1 LGKTGH
7 LGSLPVIYLPGFI
20 QPEPDSL
27 TQLCRKNEI
36 KWDIDDSILSNK
48 FILNEL
54 LKIMDIAVLFTTFI
68 VSLILLPS
76 ALEGNFYS
84 SSRINFLLIILG
96 LLFRNPEA
104 AGTGILANGSQNQ
117 VMKWKNVKKVT
128 FYPRS
133 STTVLSGRHG
143 IKSIVSCG
151 R

>member
-1 LGKTGH
+1 M
-7 LGSLPVIYLPGFI
+7 V
-20 QPEPDSL
+20 
-27 TQLCRKNEI
+27 
-36 KWDIDDSILSNK
+36 
-48 FILNEL
+48 
-54 LKIMDIAVLFTTFI
+54 IAVLFTTFI

-104 AGTGILANGSQNQ
+104 AGTGILENGSQNK

-133 STTVLSGRHG
+133 STIVLSGGHG
-143 IKSIVSCG
+143 IKSIVFCTGDNYGPASSRVSMHCRASCTV
-151 R
+151 REK